1 MSPRKKDDDDQL
13 TSGVGMD
20 ALGDE
25 ARESLEAAIKEER
38 AEDQPNVR
46 AGMPSETD
54 FVTPRQ
60 DQGQSKP

>member
-1 MSPRKKDDDDQL
+1 VSPRKNTDDEA

-25 ARESLEAAIKEER
+25 ARESVEAAIKEER

-46 AGMPSETD
+46 AGMPSESE

-60 DQGQSKP
+60 NQGQAKR

>member
-1 MSPRKKDDDDQL
+1 MSPRKSDDDQV

-38 AEDQPNVR
+38 AADQPSAR
-46 AGMPSETD
+46 AGMPAEAD
-54 FVTPRQ
+54 FVTPRKG
-60 DQGQSKP
+60 QGKAK